1 MLPPCNYCTTLFW
14 EINRVDKD
22 IEEVEE
28 GGGREGRGKASVFSS
43 PL

>member
-1 MLPPCNYCTTLFW
+1 MKREQALLPTCNYCTTLFW

-28 GGGREGRGKASVFSS
+28 GGR
-43 PL
+43 